1 MFKADG
7 KCFVAYSK
15 DSVSARKKVGKRRDK
30 FDIFIIVFWQEVYIK
45 SGRGLKLYRRA
56 WTRGYCGEI
65 QEDAYKIT
73 LQDSCTKRDIL
84 KF

>member
-15 DSVSARKKVGKRRDK
+15 ESVSARKKAGKRRDK

-45 SGRGLKLYRRA
+45 SG
-56 WTRGYCGEI
+56 
-65 QEDAYKIT
+65 
-73 LQDSCTKRDIL
+73 KRS
-84 KF
+84 